1 MSYTIPEIQDIN
13 ENIPDIQ
20 NSQNIHTIYLGDNTT
35 VTGNDFH
42 FGRTSVYLD
51 ILPTT
56 DNMVANKSY
65 VDHSLQVLDKKVDTI
80 LDGASVSVEN
90 FKNFVD
96 FVNNSQRQNEAELYD
111 SINDISFAIIKEVTR
126 AKETEEE
133 LKTVIQR
140 EVVRA
145 IELENSLLTRI
156 DDINNAVKKLE
167 SNDNVRELIDLE
179 SSRVVHNLEDS
190 FTEIRISLQNE
201 TERSIA
207 EINNIH
213 STLDGFRTTID
224 EFKISMQKSIDELR
238 TLISEKEES
247 NKSNDDIITERSRAM
262 ESEKRLEDKINLM
275 FNHFFRKSR

>member
-133 LKTVIQR
+133 LKTVIQH